1 MRGGCQRWQG
11 APWFAL
17 VPIGLGVFFLPL
29 RDRRHLQGRRRRPVI
44 LIALGALLLIL
55 ALTTRFGEGGL
66 VVPFVLPVLGIVLLP
81 AGSRSR
87 HGAGRASRS
96 RPGPPA
102 STCRCRT
109 AWPPGSG
116 SAAGWRARTSTRAD
130 SLAWATSSARPATTW
145 RRIAPTSAS
154 RGAWLVH
161 RPLTATIGLF
171 MPPAFSCTSSE
182 GEIAA
187 QTTYGPPPTRVVGD
201 RAENFGRGWR
211 DEATCGRSLERRRSR
226 PGIRD
231 PRAGRPGRGHLPGR
245 LPAGSHVQ
253 E

>member
-66 VVPFVLPVLGIVLLP
+66 VVPFVLPALGIVLLP

-116 SAAGWRARTSTRAD
+116 SAAGWRARTSMRAD

-154 RGAWLVH
+154 RGALA
-161 RPLTATIGLF
+161 RSPSADGN
-171 MPPAFSCTSSE
+171 
-182 GEIAA
+182 
-187 QTTYGPPPTRVVGD
+187 D
-201 RAENFGRGWR
+201 
-211 DEATCGRSLERRRSR
+211 RSLYATRFLGYIIGGRNCRPNNVWTPAHSSGRR
-226 PGIRD
+226 
-231 PRAGRPGRGHLPGR
+231 
-245 LPAGSHVQ
+245 
-253 E
+253 